1 MGWLDWL
8 NTFHDT
14 EKRRNKMKR
23 FVVLMITCLIGA
35 TFTTA
40 AFAQSAG
47 SFSATFADAQCSIAD
62 SDGKLSGGIQ
72 GTSLPDVQVKVPGGS
87 GTALVITPSLVTVLY
102 TQNNIT
108 KMIPTDKQNVGLRVN
123 VLVDNSTAGV
133 VPEITKDNPGVIYDQ
148 RFISVSAGFL
158 SSITT
163 CLTTCLSI
171 VQSTLSAH
179 TFNFYISNLAPG
191 THTIK
196 VMWDLI
202 GGGDGVC
209 VGPGTLTVEQVKNFN
224 CNTGISL

>member
-1 MGWLDWL
+1 
-8 NTFHDT
+8 
-14 EKRRNKMKR
+14 MKR

-87 GTALVITPSLVTVLY
+87 GTALVITPSLVTGLY

-108 KMIPTDKQNVGLRVN
+108 KMIPTDKQNVGLRVK

-133 VPEITKDNPGVIYDQ
+133 VPEITNNSSGVIYDQ
-148 RFISVSAGFL
+148 RFIQVSSTFL
-158 SSITT
+158 GALTA
-163 CLTTCLSI
+163 CLTDCFSL
-171 VQSTLSAH
+171 VMSTLSAH
-179 TFNFYISNLAPG
+179 SFNFYVSNLAPG

-196 VMWDLI
+196 VMWDMV
-202 GGGDGVC
+202 GGGNGEGVC

-224 CNTGISL
+224 FNTGINLFF